1 MIQVLTGLLVAMV
14 SLTIAAAAAYILGF
28 LISMFVT
35 MFTAPADAL
44 THHHH
49 RPVAG

>member
-1 MIQVLTGLLVAMV
+1 MVDVVQVLLWSAIAVTVAAGAV
-14 SLTIAAAAAYILGF
+14 YIIGF
-28 LISMFVT
+28 LVSMFVT

-49 RPVAG
+49 HPVTG